1 MRVSV
6 AAILLIACTA
16 PALGQNFV
24 SQGLL
29 AWSEEDRNAEFT
41 SVLREN
47 GSRCDE
53 VFLTSFNG
61 SIGDMDNWEARCKD
75 SNSYSLSVV
84 THPDAPAMIANC
96 RDLLAASAMMLKMAK
111 SKMHPL
117 ACQTEWKSPA
127 RQRHVRIRPQDPI
140 RGGQRSF
147 RRSEAGSP
155 HSS

>member
-6 AAILLIACTA
+6 AAILLFACTA

-47 GSRCDE
+47 GSKCDE

-61 SIGDMDNWEARCKD
+61 SIGDMDNWEARCK
-75 SNSYSLSVV
+75 NRTSYSLSVL
-84 THPDAPAMIANC
+84 THPDAPPMIADC

-111 SKMHPL
+111 SKMHPS

-127 RQRHVRIRPQDPI
+127 RQRHVRIRPQDRI
-140 RGGQRSF
+140 RIGQRSF
-147 RRSEAGSP
+147 RRSGVGSP
-155 HSS
+155 PSS